1 MWNYQRVSFFNPFG
15 MFRVL
20 GIVMATNHVK
30 WIGNATVVFNLS
42 GATNVFA
49 RIDMITSIAQG
60 YQAKHQMIAW
70 LESTCA
76 LFKFLRLCYFTKAKH
91 WMHKRKG
98 KWKRCRET
106 QGIYIYTH
114 NYNRKCTSN
123 HWHPI
128 FSQANASQFY
138 VTKSL
143 KTTSWA
149 VFKARNVVPLCQVK
163 NVVPNSWV
171 SYDF

>member
-1 MWNYQRVSFFNPFG
+1 

-91 WMHKRKG
+91 
-98 KWKRCRET
+98 
-106 QGIYIYTH
+106 
-114 NYNRKCTSN
+114 
-123 HWHPI
+123 
-128 FSQANASQFY
+128 
-138 VTKSL
+138 
-143 KTTSWA
+143 
-149 VFKARNVVPLCQVK
+149 
-163 NVVPNSWV
+163 
-171 SYDF
+171 